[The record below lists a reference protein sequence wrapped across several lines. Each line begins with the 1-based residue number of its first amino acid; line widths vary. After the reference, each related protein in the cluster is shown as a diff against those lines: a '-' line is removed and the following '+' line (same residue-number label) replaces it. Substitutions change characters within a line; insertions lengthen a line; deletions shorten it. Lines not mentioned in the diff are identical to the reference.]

1 MKTVFLLLVVLAALA
16 VAAAVAS
23 DKGDRPSS
31 SRVISQLWRKEG
43 RASASHVKRIS
54 IVLRHP
60 TEELRAKF
68 LSCSDPRSS
77 QYGQYWSHEELCRA
91 TAPLAESVSAV
102 QHFLASNG
110 LLLRETNVC
119 GEVLYV
125 EGTVQQLE
133 KAFATRLYNFVSRQ
147 RGGVSVIATDQGVL
161 LPANIDVHVSVVH
174 GLSQFPYF
182 SPRHD
187 NRALALGDTGV
198 ATPAILRTLYDITDA
213 VSPVGSTNSTQA
225 AAGWE
230 HESYSRGDLEHFQ
243 DHFKL
248 ASNPVRLEVQNL
260 SVLPSIPSLLY
271 PFLPVAAV
279 CWLC

>member
-1 MKTVFLLLVVLAALA
+1 MKTLLLLLVVLAALA
-16 VAAAVAS
+16 VAAAAAVAA
-23 DKGDRPSS
+23 DKGGRPAS

-43 RASASHVKRIS
+43 RAPASLLKKIA

-68 LSCSDPRSS
+68 LACSDPSS
-77 QYGQYWSHEELCRA
+77 AQYGQYWSHQELCRA
-91 TAPLAESVSAV
+91 IAPLAESVSAV

-110 LLLRETNVC
+110 LVVRDSSLC
-119 GEVLYV
+119 GEVVYA

-133 KAFATRLYNFVSRQ
+133 KAFAIRMYNFVSRQ
-147 RGGVSVIATDQGVL
+147 RGRAFVVATDQGVF
-161 LPANIDVHVSVVH
+161 LPAIIDAHVSVVH

-198 ATPAILRTLYDITDA
+198 ATPAILRTLYNITDA

-248 ASNPVRLEVQNL
+248 ASNPVRLEVQ
-260 SVLPSIPSLLY
+260 SVFFAEL
-271 PFLPVAAV
+271 FLAFD
-279 CWLC
+279 WLF